1 VIRWPFFTCDE
12 EHLNSFIQAYH
23 QQKHRFKGKKKKK
36 KKHLVRERPSESNK
50 YRERTG
56 EGRIVVFVIEANKI
70 CEAKTKGSYL
80 ASVVVLPY
88 RNKYAILQQ
97 PKIIW

>member
-1 VIRWPFFTCDE
+1 MIRWPLFTCDE

-36 KKHLVRERPSESNK
+36 DLVRERPSESNK

-56 EGRIVVFVIEANKI
+56 EGRIVVSVIEAKKI
-70 CEAKTKGSYL
+70 WKAKTKGSYL
-80 ASVVVLPY
+80 ASMVVL
-88 RNKYAILQQ
+88 L
-97 PKIIW
+97 